1 MKESGYNQYRA
12 MFYQVDD
19 NKRCKSIH
27 SRMLRA
33 TSIMHAFNVT
43 YQDAIYLDCIGLVHF
58 TIQRVVVGKSYG
70 PRYDADRIV
79 YKPK

>member
-33 TSIMHAFNVT
+33 TSIMHAFVIT
-43 YQDAIYLDCIGLVHF
+43 YNDAISLDCIGLVHF
-58 TIQRVVVGKSYG
+58 TIQRVVVGKPFG
-70 PRYDADRIV
+70 PRYDTDRIV
-79 YKPK
+79 YKMK

>member
-1 MKESGYNQYRA
+1 MKESGYNHYRA
-12 MFYQVDD
+12 MFYQIDE

-27 SRMLRA
+27 SRVVRA
-33 TSIMHAFNVT
+33 TNIVHAFNIT

-58 TIQRVVVGKSYG
+58 TIQRSIVGMPYG

-79 YKPK
+79 FKPK

>member
-12 MFYQVDD
+12 MFYQVDE

-33 TSIMHAFNVT
+33 ATIVCAFSIT
-43 YQDAIYLDCIGLVHF
+43 YQDAIYLGCIGLVHF
-58 TIQRVVVGKSYG
+58 TIQRVVVGKPYG
-70 PRYDADRIV
+70 PRYDADRFV
-79 YKPK
+79 Y

>member
-12 MFYQVDD
+12 MFYMVDE
-19 NKRCKSIH
+19 NKKCKSIH

-33 TSIMHAFNVT
+33 TTIMHAFAIT

-58 TIQRVVVGKSYG
+58 TIQRVVVGKPYG

-79 YKPK
+79 YKLK